1 MGQLNQNPK
10 SRGRETFSGS
20 GAANHFVQAL
30 LESLRTCIFRNRIQ
44 RIKYI
49 LRAPTRMDPQERK
62 PKEPRGK
69 KKNNILE
76 VLGLTLRKEHQKQP
90 RKNKKHKNLK
100 KNKFEDSWHKCCKY
114 AKTGQILLF
123 LVILFFV
130 FSYIGFF
137 EFLFLRVNLT
147 HLL

>member
-100 KNKFEDSWHKCCKY
+100 KTSLRTLGISVANMPRLAKYCCFW
-114 AKTGQILLF
+114 LF
-123 LVILFFV
+123 CFLFFP
-130 FSYIGFF
+130 I
-137 EFLFLRVNLT
+137 
-147 HLL
+147 